1 MAGDWPT
8 ATTTVQ
14 AACLRLADP
23 PHPALGLAHYQ
34 EAELHRLVGELDRAD
49 AAYRLASR
57 FGHHP
62 MPGLA
67 LLEVARGD
75 MGAAV
80 ASIRGALTETRD
92 ALQRVPLLAAA
103 VEILRAAGDVPGARV
118 AVDELASMASAS
130 SAPLLVAIAAS
141 ALGAV
146 LVAEGDAV
154 GSLIELRAAAGTF
167 RSLQMPYEEARTAV
181 SIGLACAA
189 MGDHTAAALELD
201 NASRTFPRARR
212 APRSRTSRGAG
223 GPRAEGRRALGS
235 RR

>member
-1 MAGDWPT
+1 MSVVGGEIGPVTTGIVYCAVILECMALYDMARASEWTAALSAWCDAHPGLVPSRGQCLVHRSQLQQIAGDWPT
-8 ATTTVQ
+8 ATTTAQ

-80 ASIRGALTETRD
+80 ASIRRALDGDR
-92 ALQRVPLLAAA
+92 RSAATT
-103 VEILRAAGDVPGARV
+103 P
-118 AVDELASMASAS
+118 
-130 SAPLLVAIAAS
+130 
-141 ALGAV
+141 
-146 LVAEGDAV
+146 AV
-154 GSLIELRAAAGTF
+154 GR
-167 RSLQMPYEEARTAV
+167 
-181 SIGLACAA
+181 
-189 MGDHTAAALELD
+189 
-201 NASRTFPRARR
+201 
-212 APRSRTSRGAG
+212 
-223 GPRAEGRRALGS
+223 GRRDPACRG
-235 RR
+235 